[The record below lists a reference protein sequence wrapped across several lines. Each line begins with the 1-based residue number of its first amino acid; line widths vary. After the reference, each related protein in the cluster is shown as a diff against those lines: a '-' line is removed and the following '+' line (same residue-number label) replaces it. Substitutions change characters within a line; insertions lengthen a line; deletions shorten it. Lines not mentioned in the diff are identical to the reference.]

1 MHIEKG
7 NIVTYQDEPHIIVHV
22 YTSDYIEIRKVGE
35 RFISRVILVHK
46 SEVTDRS
53 E

>member
-7 NIVTYQDEPHIIVHV
+7 NIVNYENEPHMIVHV
-22 YTSDYIEIRKVGE
+22 YTSDYVEIRKVGE

-46 SEVTDRS
+46 SKVT
-53 E
+53 EPHE